1 MIVSCRDNLSGV
13 EVAVHRQTMNRRDE
27 RDAYRLLISAYHP
40 DTLRY
45 PAPGPVTTPADRLR
59 HALTWNVFKTLEQIA
74 PTLWMRPL
82 IARCGMLAEGYGSA
96 PHVTK
101 VTCWSKLEPAPSAR
115 LRRARRGEVP
125 VDVII
130 DTDDTVIALLTPGP
144 AELQG
149 RVVSDTVE
157 DGLLDVA
164 EAVAWLA
171 GTRAAY
177 VGVILPVETDVQ
189 FWGPLVQRRAE
200 RVHRV
205 MQSGDRWPANM
216 RGIGVTNWPALH
228 ELLSEVAESNFIAES
243 EKRFALTAVAW
254 MAERL
259 RIDVNRQ
266 RLA

>member
-1 MIVSCRDNLSGV
+1 
-13 EVAVHRQTMNRRDE
+13 MNHRDE
-27 RDAYRLLISAYHP
+27 RDVYRLLISPYHP

-45 PAPGPVTTPADRLR
+45 PAAGPVTTPGDRLR

-82 IARCGMLAEGYGSA
+82 VARCAVLAEGYASA
-96 PHVTK
+96 PHITT

-125 VDVII
+125 VDVVI
-130 DTDDTVIALLTPGP
+130 DTDDTVVALLTPGP
-144 AELQG
+144 VELQS

-157 DGLLDVA
+157 DGLLDVG

-177 VGVILPVETDVQ
+177 VGVVLPVGTDLQ

-205 MQSGDRWPANM
+205 MQSSDRAPANL

-228 ELLSEVAESNFIAES
+228 DLLTEVAGSTFIAES
-243 EKRFALTAVAW
+243 EKRLALAAVDW

-259 RIDVNRQ
+259 RTDLDR
-266 RLA
+266 RLLA